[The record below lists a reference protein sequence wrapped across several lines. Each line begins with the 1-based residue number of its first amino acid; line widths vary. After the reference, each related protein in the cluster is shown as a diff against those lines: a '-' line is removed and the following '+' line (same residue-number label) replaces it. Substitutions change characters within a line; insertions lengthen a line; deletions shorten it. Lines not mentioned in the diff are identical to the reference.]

1 MPVHNAEIAKI
12 FETLADLL
20 EVEGANAFRVRAY
33 RNAARTLRGYPKSMD
48 SLLQEGADLSELPS
62 IGKDLAGKIATIVET
77 GQLPLLNQVASRT
90 PVALSELMKIEGL
103 GPKRVRTLYKKLKIR
118 SLSDLQR
125 AAERGRIRRLAGFGP
140 KTEQAILR
148 RASRFAGEPQRT
160 PLLEAEDLA
169 TPLVAY
175 LRRTE
180 GVHEVEIAGS
190 FRRRRETVGDLD
202 ILVTARRGSPV
213 MERLT
218 AYDEVDEIVSVGKT
232 RATVRLRSGMQVD
245 VRVVPRISYGA
256 ALYYFTG
263 SKAHN
268 IALRRI
274 AAGKGL
280 KINEYGV
287 FRGDERLA
295 GKTEAEVLKSVGL
308 PFIAPELR
316 EDRGEIEAAR
326 KRALPK
332 LLKIDDLRGDLHCHT
347 DATDGHH
354 SIREMA
360 TAARER
366 GYEYVSINDHSRHVT
381 IAHGL
386 DRKRL
391 LAQIRKIDK
400 LNEQLDGI
408 VVLKSIEV
416 DILEDGSL
424 DLPDELLEQLDFTV
438 CAVHY
443 KFGLSRRKQTER
455 ILRAMDNHHFHI
467 LAHPTGRLINQRAA
481 YDVDLER
488 LLEGARERGC
498 FLELNAHPER
508 LDLDD
513 RSCQLAKAAGVKI
526 AISTDAHSAGDL
538 DYMRL
543 GVGQARRGWLE
554 PADVINTRKLSALR
568 KLFDRS

>member
-33 RNAARTLRGYPKSMD
+33 RNAARTLRGYPNSMAM
-48 SLLQEGADLSELPS
+48 LLEDGADLSELPNV
-62 IGKDLAGKIATIVET
+62 GKDLAGKIATIVET

-103 GPKRVRTLYKKLKIR
+103 GPKRVRTLYKKLRIR

-125 AAERGRIRRLAGFGP
+125 AAERGRIRGLAGFGP
-140 KTEQAILR
+140 KMEQAILQ

-160 PLLEAEDLA
+160 PLLEAEDIA
-169 TPLVAY
+169 APLVDY

-218 AYDEVDEIVSVGKT
+218 AYDEIDEIVSMGKT
-232 RATVRLRSGMQVD
+232 RATVRLHSGMQVD
-245 VRVVPRISYGA
+245 LRVVPRISYGA

-287 FRGDERLA
+287 FRGNKRLA

-326 KRALPK
+326 KHTLPK
-332 LLKIDDLRGDLHCHT
+332 LLTIDDLRGDLHCHT
-347 DATDGHH
+347 DATDGHD

-360 TAARER
+360 MAARER

-381 IAHGL
+381 VAHGL

-408 VVLKSIEV
+408 TVLKSIEV
-416 DILEDGSL
+416 DILVDGSL
-424 DLPDELLEQLDFTV
+424 DLPDDLLEQLDFTV

-443 KFGLSRRKQTER
+443 KFDLSRRKQTER
-455 ILRAMDNHHFHI
+455 ILRAMDNRHFHI

-498 FLELNAHPER
+498 LLELNAHPER

-513 RSCQLAKAAGVKI
+513 RSCQLARSAGVKI
-526 AISTDAHSAGDL
+526 AISTDAHSCSDL

-554 PADVINTRKLSALR
+554 SADVINTRKLSGLR
-568 KLFDRS
+568 KLLNRS